1 MFACIYYGRRRA
13 NLSKTGSLT
22 FSAELAFTPAP
33 TMTLVAADVSPL
45 HLFKQFQSRLT
56 PAAAVQG
63 FKTRQNV
70 SGSSHVMA
78 DALPATTT
86 PMQVPGFVRR
96 PGFACPGAA
105 SMRIYGV
112 HSVVGTH
119 ESVMI
124 NRRNTLRLL
133 ALMVSGALAMKAS
146 ANGFGLADQ
155 DAFATAR
162 GEAFVAT
169 ADNPSAIYYNPA
181 GLTQL
186 EGCDLRGGIYGIY
199 YDPSYHTNHG
209 NTYHSSDNL
218 AAIPQ
223 FFFAYSPTNLP
234 VSFGLGVYSP
244 YGGSMNWPQD
254 TGFRA
259 VALNSSLTYLTINP
273 VVAYKVLPSLSLGAG
288 LMVNY
293 ANMDLE
299 SGILRDQL
307 PYTNFFRFNG
317 NGWSV
322 GYNLGV
328 RWQPIDQISI
338 GATFRSS
345 ATVTLD
351 GQTTIQQYPVT
362 PTPKTRSAQTGFEF
376 PLTAVFGISYRP
388 TPKWNLEFD
397 ADYTDWSSFGSNSIH
412 QATKPPGINQN
423 IPVTLY
429 WQPSWMYEFGVTRY
443 FDNGWHASAGCV
455 YNENSVPNANY
466 TPFAA
471 DLDRYFFSV
480 GAGHKGKRFDFDIA
494 YQFGYGPTHTV
505 TGSKPS
511 TAGHIAGQT
520 ADGNYDF
527 ISSAVFVSAGWH
539 F

>member
-1 MFACIYYGRRRA
+1 MH
-13 NLSKTGSLT
+13 LSGC
-22 FSAELAFTPAP
+22 AHW
-33 TMTLVAADVSPL
+33 V
-45 HLFKQFQSRLT
+45 
-56 PAAAVQG
+56 
-63 FKTRQNV
+63 
-70 SGSSHVMA
+70 
-78 DALPATTT
+78 
-86 PMQVPGFVRR
+86 
-96 PGFACPGAA
+96 GFACSDAA

-112 HSVVGTH
+112 RSVGTH

-124 NRRNTLRLL
+124 NRRNISRLL
-133 ALMVSGALAMKAS
+133 ALLVAGALAMKAS

-181 GLTQL
+181 GITQL
-186 EGCDLRGGIYGIY
+186 EGNDLRGGIYGIY

-223 FFFAYSPTNLP
+223 VFCTYTPTNMP

-244 YGGSMNWPQD
+244 YGGNMSWPQN
-254 TGFRA
+254 TGFRT
-259 VALNSSLTYLTINP
+259 VALNGSLTYLTIHP
-273 VVAYKVLPSLSLGAG
+273 VVAYKALPSLSLGAG

-293 ANMDLE
+293 ANLNME
-299 SGILRDQL
+299 QGLRQSYL
-307 PYTNFFRFNG
+307 PPNTNFFRFTG

-345 ATVTLD
+345 ATVTLN
-351 GQTTIQQYPVT
+351 GNTEFEQFSAGI
-362 PTPKTRSAQTGFEF
+362 PKSSLPAHMDFEF
-376 PLTAVFGISYRP
+376 PLTVVCGLSYRP

-397 ADYTDWSSFGSNSIH
+397 ADYTDWSSFGKTTIYQQGN
-412 QATKPPGINQN
+412 PPLGGPQN
-423 IPVTLY
+423 PPVTLN
-429 WQPSWMYEFGVTRY
+429 WQESWMYELGATRY
-443 FDNGWHASAGCV
+443 FDNGWHASAGFV
-455 YNENSVPNANY
+455 YNENSVPNAYY
-466 TPFAA
+466 TPLAA
-471 DLDRYFFSV
+471 DMDRYFFST
-480 GAGHKGKRFDFDIA
+480 GAGYKGKHFNFDVA

-505 TGSKPS
+505 TGSTPS
-511 TAGHIAGQT
+511 STPGIGSNQNAN
-520 ADGNYDF
+520 GNYDF

>member
-1 MFACIYYGRRRA
+1 MSVPTHLGCYG
-13 NLSKTGSLT
+13 SG
-22 FSAELAFTPAP
+22 
-33 TMTLVAADVSPL
+33 
-45 HLFKQFQSRLT
+45 
-56 PAAAVQG
+56 VQG
-63 FKTRQNV
+63 AIKYFGEFSREGGRPACRHDSNASARFCRQ
-70 SGSSHVMA
+70 
-78 DALPATTT
+78 
-86 PMQVPGFVRR
+86 
-96 PGFACPGAA
+96 PGFACSGAA

-124 NRRNTLRLL
+124 NRRNILRLL
-133 ALMVSGALAMKAS
+133 ALMVSGALGMKAL
-146 ANGFGLADQ
+146 ANGFRLADQ

-209 NTYHSSDNL
+209 HTYHSSDNL

-244 YGGSMNWPQD
+244 YGGSVSWPQD

-259 VALNSSLTYLTINP
+259 VALNGSPAYFPNNP

-299 SGILRDQL
+299 QGILRNQL

-317 NGWSV
+317 NGWSL
-322 GYNLGV
+322 GYNLGL

-345 ATVTLD
+345 ATVTLN
-351 GQTTIQQYPVT
+351 GNTEFQQQPIVPTTSLPAHT
-362 PTPKTRSAQTGFEF
+362 DFTF
-376 PLTAVFGISYRP
+376 PLTVVCGLSYRP
-388 TPKWNLEFD
+388 TPKWNLEF
-397 ADYTDWSSFGSNSIH
+397 
-412 QATKPPGINQN
+412 
-423 IPVTLY
+423 
-429 WQPSWMYEFGVTRY
+429 
-443 FDNGWHASAGCV
+443 
-455 YNENSVPNANY
+455 
-466 TPFAA
+466 
-471 DLDRYFFSV
+471 
-480 GAGHKGKRFDFDIA
+480 
-494 YQFGYGPTHTV
+494 
-505 TGSKPS
+505 
-511 TAGHIAGQT
+511 
-520 ADGNYDF
+520 
-527 ISSAVFVSAGWH
+527 
-539 F
+539 